1 MAVVMVRCQ
10 RTGRALHTG
19 IETDPTTY
27 GRLPDIV
34 TYSRCPYCGVDHAW
48 RKREAWLAES
58 ERLYQRWDSR
68 IDHVAAS
75 SA

>member
-1 MAVVMVRCQ
+1 MAAVMVRCQ

-27 GRLPDIV
+27 GVLPDIV

-48 RKREAWLAES
+48 RKSEGWLAES

-68 IDHVAAS
+68 IDDIAAP